1 MNSTS
6 DPDSNTADQGRSM
19 LSDADIKR
27 LATAIAAVLR
37 EEGALSGTSTDA
49 RRQGKARSTGRRRRR
64 LSTLVHA
71 DVILASVA
79 LLIVAIVLIAWA
91 V

>member
-6 DPDSNTADQGRSM
+6 DPDANTADQGRSM

-37 EEGALSGTSTDA
+37 DEGALSGTSTDA
-49 RRQGKARSTGRRRRR
+49 RRQGKAPSTGRRTRR
-64 LSTLVHA
+64 LSTLFHA